1 MRAISVLLHMKYTN
15 AIYLFLKPQSSPCGM
30 HSFRR
35 SLKHTEFCAE
45 RMRIYEV
52 HKGYIFSPNLT
63 ENWYKLNK
71 IGVSIYRRVF
81 PKKIRW
87 Y

>member
-1 MRAISVLLHMKYTN
+1 MRAISVLLYMEYTN
-15 AIYLFLKPQSSPCGM
+15 AIYLFMKTQSFPCGM

-35 SLKHTEFCAE
+35 RLKRTELCAE

-63 ENWYKLNK
+63 ENWLKLNK
-71 IGVSIYRRVF
+71 IGVSIYR
-81 PKKIRW
+81 
-87 Y
+87 